1 MVTAHMKK
9 KLPDL
14 EAWAVFAKVAE
25 TGSFA
30 RAAAELELSQATVS
44 KTISRLEARMNV
56 VLVQRTSRSVS
67 LTDTGHA
74 ALERAINI
82 LEHGQAVEAEITEQS
97 TSLRGLVRISLP
109 VSFGIS
115 RLSPIL
121 SNFLTMHPDIEL
133 DVQFSDRQ
141 ADLIEE
147 KFDFALRI
155 ATLIDSTLL
164 ARQLCQVRILLVG
177 SPAYFKRHGKPRHPR
192 DIANHK
198 TLKYSYT
205 RGRQGWRFLH
215 KEHGEFSQVNPVQ
228 MQANNADALNYALL
242 AGLGMALQPEF
253 LVWDDLQSGALE
265 TAMDDWQVEPLSLH
279 IVAPP
284 GRRRPIRVQALID
297 YILQSLTKEPWAH
310 FIEGAPTGTDRTQP
324 LS

>member
-1 MVTAHMKK
+1 MKK

-74 ALERAINI
+74 ALDRAINI

-133 DVQFSDRQ
+133 DVEFSDRQ
-141 ADLIEE
+141 VDLIEE

-177 SPAYFKRHGKPRHPR
+177 SPTYFKRYGKPRHPR

-253 LVWDDLQSGALE
+253 LVWDGLQSGTLE

-284 GRRRPIRVQALID
+284 GRKRPIRVQALID

-310 FIEGAPTGTDRTQP
+310 FIEGAPAGTDRTQP